1 MEKKRDENRQ
11 PKYFGFLDAVWDSYD
26 VDSVVSAKDLWKTVK
41 DWQSMTFSTA
51 QPDSFYSPSPS

>member
-26 VDSVVSAKDLWKTVK
+26 VDSVVSAKDL
-41 DWQSMTFSTA
+41 
-51 QPDSFYSPSPS
+51 